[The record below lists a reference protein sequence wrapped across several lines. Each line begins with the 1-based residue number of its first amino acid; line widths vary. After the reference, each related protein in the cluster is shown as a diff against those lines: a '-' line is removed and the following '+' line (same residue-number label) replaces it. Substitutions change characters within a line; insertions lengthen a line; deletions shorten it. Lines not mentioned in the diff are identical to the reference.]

1 MDMGKNNQTLVN
13 MKKIIIVILVS
24 VILVSMT
31 SCTKEEVEE
40 KDPVNN
46 TLFTDDFFEDVV
58 EIGDLGVGK
67 FVTGDQMEPV
77 IRYLKS
83 LYLVETDYIVKK
95 VNEKG
100 EVLYGPVYIYFKKK
114 DGSQLTITRNSRVF
128 SNPYGDGVSY
138 EVPEE
143 YPSIG
148 IGLDIAFDFAVD
160 D

>member
-1 MDMGKNNQTLVN
+1 
-13 MKKIIIVILVS
+13 MKKIIVILVS
-24 VILVSMT
+24 VILVGMT
-31 SCTKEEVEE
+31 SCAKEEVEE

-46 TLFTDDFFEDVV
+46 TLFTDEFFEDVV
-58 EIGDLGVGK
+58 EIGDFGVGK
-67 FVTGDQMEPV
+67 AATGDQMEPV

-83 LYLVETDYIVKK
+83 LYLTETDYIVKT

-100 EVLYGPVYIYFKKK
+100 EDLYGAQYIYFKKK
-114 DGSQLTITRNSRVF
+114 DGSQLTITRDGRVF

-143 YPSIG
+143 YPSLR

>member
-1 MDMGKNNQTLVN
+1 MGKNNQTLVN
-13 MKKIIIVILVS
+13 MKKIIVVILVS
-24 VILVSMT
+24 VILVGMT
-31 SCTKEEVEE
+31 SCAKEEVEE

-46 TLFTDDFFEDVV
+46 TLFTDEFFEDVV
-58 EIGDLGVGK
+58 EIGDFGVGK
-67 FVTGDQMEPV
+67 AVTGDQMEPV

-83 LYLVETDYIVKK
+83 LYLTETDYIVNNVN

-100 EVLYGPVYIYFKKK
+100 EELYGAQYIYFKKK
-114 DGSQLTITRNSRVF
+114 DGSQLTITRDGRVF

-143 YPSIG
+143 YPSIR